1 MLVIASKF
9 QEPDTYV
16 QAVRDF
22 RLPFWDYLRPRGG
35 NTRFPGVKDD
45 KYGTTG
51 YGWDFSIP
59 YVLEVEKVMVYM
71 PFDTDKPERSENE
84 LQEMDN
90 PLFKFSF
97 PKSDG
102 IKDQEWTSLGF
113 TASRSFTVRQGK
125 QESDHRQL
133 NTVLAQ
139 RREGKVESL
148 LDLFYHPKYKSFV
161 RFSNKASK
169 YDKEKK
175 EWVATQYGSV
185 ESLHD
190 GYHDYCGGTGHMGRV
205 PVAAFDPVFWL
216 HHWSVIL

>member
-1 MLVIASKF
+1 MLAIAQKF
-9 QEPDTYV
+9 KEPNKYV

-35 NTRFPGVKDD
+35 NTRFPGVKDV

-59 YVLEVEKVMVYM
+59 YILEVEKVMVYM
-71 PFDTDKPERSENE
+71 PFDKDNPERSENE

-90 PLFKFSF
+90 PLFKFAF

-102 IKDQEWTSLGF
+102 ISDTEWKALHF
-113 TASRSFTVRQGK
+113 QASELFTVRQARNK
-125 QESDHRQL
+125 SNHRQL

-139 RREGKVESL
+139 RREAEVETL
-148 LDLFYHPKYKSFV
+148 LNLLYLPKYKDYAT
-161 RFSNKASK
+161 FSNKAVRK
-169 YDKEKK
+169 NKEG
-175 EWVATQYGSV
+175 EFQPTVFGSV

-190 GYHDYCGGTGHMGRV
+190 DYHGHCGGDGHMGRV

-216 HHWSVIL
+216 HHWLVNF